1 MKYLNNKNS
10 RRRGI
15 AMELAIMLLLVMA
28 AVSTLLITT
37 TMIHI
42 NKQKDS
48 FSEIDKITEKIEKLE
63 YDHIGKYFEKIVKEH
78 VEGLNYPTLQF
89 DVNNNYSTYEEIVK
103 SEFETKIEDKYPV
116 LVPRFSV
123 SFKIE
128 SFESKSL
135 EDVVTTTETK
145 KTVISGKEYIY
156 TVTYLLNIKKTD
168 GSDAFN
174 VEYVANF
181 KQHHLNT
188 KVFNLEKKIKD
199 IINTDYYILESN
211 SPNSKININLNPGY
225 YIKFDNSLDF
235 SKFEYSKNDNFI
247 VNIDD
252 KTITVKKDNIDYN
265 NKKDELAITY
275 NHDAETKVVIIIKI
289 DSTKEA
295 KKETTKPDVWDL
307 QIDKKIDE
315 EITIEEKGDPEDNWE
330 FPVLQ
335 ESKKINCTKWEYK

>member
-89 DVNNNYSTYEEIVK
+89 DVNNNYSTYEAKVK
-103 SEFETKIEDKYPV
+103 AEFETKIKDKYPV

-123 SFKIE
+123 SFRIE

-145 KTVISGKEYIY
+145 RTVISGKEYIY
-156 TVTYLLNIKKTD
+156 TVTYLLNIDKTD

-188 KVFNLEKKIKD
+188 KVYNLEKKD
-199 IINTDYYILESN
+199 IINTDYYILKSN
-211 SPNSKININLNPGY
+211 STNSDININLNPGY

-235 SKFEYSKNDNFI
+235 SKFDYTENDNFT
-247 VNIDD
+247 VNNDD

-265 NKKDELAITY
+265 KDELVITY
-275 NHDAETKVVIIIKI
+275 THDAETEVVIIIKI

-295 KKETTKPDVWDL
+295 EKSTEAPNGWNLK
-307 QIDKKIDE
+307 IDKKIGE
-315 EITIEEKGDPEDNWE
+315 EITIDENSDPEDNWE